1 MNKYKKR
8 KGGSFIMFQKTLILV
23 VIFLLSSLLFSQ
35 SIENSS
41 LAVSG
46 VGWDTTSGEGRGN
59 GPYNATFT
67 YQASI
72 NSPYD
77 SNTTS
82 GSGLV
87 TQTAAWM
94 SETQDILGASAGQE
108 VTLYADIS
116 RDASWTRLTFGVY
129 LSGATWDV
137 VPGGSID
144 VVPLVTPDTDG
155 TLDTFTTVSVT
166 VTLPALGVGDTT
178 YRAFIGTACD
188 PWTSSGSTGSKFAF
202 DNVRIN
208 PPVTKASGWEI
219 YE

>member
-1 MNKYKKR
+1 
-8 KGGSFIMFQKTLILV
+8 MFQKTLILV

-35 SIENSS
+35 SIENGS

-46 VGWDTTSGEGRGN
+46 VGWDITSGEGREN

-72 NSPYD
+72 NSPFD
-77 SNTTS
+77 INPTS

-87 TQTAAWM
+87 TLTSTYM
-94 SETQDILGASAGQE
+94 SETQVILGAAEGQE

-116 RDASWTRLTFGVY
+116 IDASWTRLTFGFY
-129 LSGATWDV
+129 LSGATWDI

-166 VTLPALGVGDTT
+166 VILPPLGVGDTT
-178 YRAFIGTACD
+178 YRAFIGTACV
-188 PWTSSGSTGSKFAF
+188 PWDVGGSAGSQFAF

-208 PPVTKASGWEI
+208 PPVAKASSWEI
-219 YE
+219 YQ